1 MLGSSIAFLTTIPI
15 KGGVE
20 KLRRNLWT
28 FTYTAVL
35 IGLIVSIP
43 DFLRQYIGLDIRF
56 LAVALYIAVEG
67 INHIDGLIDF
77 GDSLFAPE
85 SRKKEALKD
94 TNTGAGGIAIAILYL
109 ILLYHSLQFSSAM
122 QIIFAQIAAKFSMLL
137 LMVTSKPSWEGMA
150 SYMMEFAGLKD
161 LLIALPP
168 LIVAGYL
175 VGLNSLYAIAVTI
188 LVVLIL
194 KGYSEKKFGGI
205 NGDIIG
211 SANCIAF
218 LFSLLTLSLP
228 LISL

>member
-15 KGGVE
+15 KGDIE

-28 FTYTAVL
+28 FTYTAVV
-35 IGLIVSIP
+35 IGLIIAIP
-43 DFLRQYIGLDIRF
+43 DFVRQYAGFDIRF
-56 LAVALYIAVEG
+56 LAVALYMAVEG

-77 GDSLFAPE
+77 GDAFFAPE

-94 TNTGAGGIAIAILYL
+94 TNTGAGGIATAILYL
-109 ILLYHSLQFSSAM
+109 VLLYHTLQLSNAI

-150 SYMMEFAGLKD
+150 SYMMEFAGFKD
-161 LLIALPP
+161 VFIALPP

-175 VGLNSLYAIAVTI
+175 IGLNSVYAIAMTI
-188 LVVLIL
+188 VVVLIL

-211 SANCIAF
+211 SANCITF
-218 LFSLLTLSLP
+218 LSSLLTL
-228 LISL
+228 